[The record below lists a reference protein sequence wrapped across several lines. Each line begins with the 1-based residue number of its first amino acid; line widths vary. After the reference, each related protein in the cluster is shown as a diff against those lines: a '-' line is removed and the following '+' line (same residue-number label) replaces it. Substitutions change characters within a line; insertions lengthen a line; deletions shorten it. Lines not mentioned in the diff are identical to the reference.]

1 MSKPLNLANMVDFKT
16 VRIKQYL
23 YTVNC
28 SFAEISPNG
37 HIRLATPSLLY
48 RCRWAMIANS

>member
-1 MSKPLNLANMVDFKT
+1 MSKPLSLANMVDFKT